1 MLYFALS
8 SGEGTMANGEQFGSG
23 PGTTNSAMPLPRY
36 VRFAI
41 GGAGGLLPVLALLV
55 SADIDAIQKVY
66 DNHLWTTGLCI
77 GWGIRTI
84 ALFVL
89 GGLMALLNSDIIKPF
104 ALVQIGIA
112 APALVASYASG
123 NALMDARDA
132 KPAIVAPGQTSTIEQ
147 LFFQLPME
155 PTTIN
160 ERSPKSRSPAF
171 STM

>member
-1 MLYFALS
+1 
-8 SGEGTMANGEQFGSG
+8 MANGEQFGSG